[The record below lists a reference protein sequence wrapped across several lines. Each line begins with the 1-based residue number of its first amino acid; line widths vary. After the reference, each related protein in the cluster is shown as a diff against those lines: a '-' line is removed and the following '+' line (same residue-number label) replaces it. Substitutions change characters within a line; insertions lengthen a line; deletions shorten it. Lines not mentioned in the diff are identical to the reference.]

1 MRLNVKTI
9 RDDIM
14 NIPHSDQAK
23 TFGDWAYL
31 AIAQHFNKIL
41 KHEAGVLKD
50 QDPEELHQMRVGM
63 RRFRSVVTGF
73 DAALILPEAGGEKQV
88 GKMARLLGSLRDLDV
103 LQETLQ
109 QQYQPS
115 LTHHEQ
121 KELKVIYRK
130 LKQRRKR
137 VFKRVELLLTRESY
151 QDFKKAIKHWLKEPQ
166 YQPISQVNI
175 REILPDLL
183 SPQISYLLLHPGWLI
198 GVNFAG
204 DQVEYR
210 ENLTREFVAEI
221 LATEGDI
228 LHDLR
233 KEAKKTRYNMDLF
246 TRFYGEEYSSYLQDV
261 KQIQTVLGEIQDSS
275 VLADFLVK
283 SCHCDLDNKLP
294 SLVTRLQEIRY
305 ENWQQWEVL
314 QRKFLDFERRN
325 NLRLTIQNP
334 IL

>member
-1 MRLNVKTI
+1 MK
-9 RDDIM
+9 
-14 NIPHSDQAK
+14 IPHSDQAK

-31 AIAQHFNKIL
+31 AIAQHFYKIL
-41 KHEAGVLKD
+41 KHEVGVLED

-63 RRFRSVVTGF
+63 RRFRSVVNGF
-73 DAALILPEAGGEKQV
+73 DGALILPEAGGEKQV

-109 QQYQPS
+109 QQYES
-115 LTHHEQ
+115 ILTHPEQ
-121 KELKVIYRK
+121 KELKVIYRQ
-130 LKQRRKR
+130 LKQRRKG
-137 VFKRVELLLTRESY
+137 VFKRVELLLKRESY
-151 QDFKKAIKHWLKEPQ
+151 QDFKKAIKSWLKEPQ

-175 REILPDLL
+175 QEVLPDLL

-198 GVNFAG
+198 GVNLAG

-210 ENLTREFVAEI
+210 DNLTMEFVAEI
-221 LATEGDI
+221 LATEGEL

-275 VLADFLVK
+275 VLGNFLVK
-283 SCHCDLDNKLP
+283 SCHCDLEKKLP
-294 SLVTRLQEIRY
+294 SLVIRLQEIRY

-314 QRKFLDFERRN
+314 QRKFLDFDTRR

-334 IL
+334 IF